1 LFYACDAVVSGRA
14 DIIVTGGVDAPLA
27 PGILAGFCLMRVLT
41 GSWNDR
47 PELASRP
54 FSKDRD
60 GFVLGEGAWLYVVET
75 EPSAKARGARIY
87 AEVLGYASTCDAHH
101 RVRLDESGI
110 EPARAM
116 ELAFQDAGLSIDD
129 IDYVN
134 LHGTSTELNDRI
146 ETRAIKRCFKEHA
159 CRIPMSATKSMVG
172 HPQGASGASGISAA
186 LFAMKEGMIPPTLN
200 LENADPECDLDY
212 VPCVPRKARVRYA
225 LANCIGFGSKNSA
238 VVLGSA

>member
-1 LFYACDAVVSGRA
+1 MNAADEPPDGDDGPEEQAVEFLIAHERALEDGSPPPEPPESLLRRLGPHRSGVALLFGAKLD
-14 DIIVTGGVDAPLA
+14 
-27 PGILAGFCLMRVLT
+27 
-41 GSWNDR
+41 
-47 PELASRP
+47 P
-54 FSKDRD
+54 F
-60 GFVLGEGAWLYVVET
+60 A
-75 EPSAKARGARIY
+75 
-87 AEVLGYASTCDAHH
+87 AHCW
-101 RVRLDESGI
+101 VQSSDL
-110 EPARAM
+110 
-116 ELAFQDAGLSIDD
+116 
-129 IDYVN
+129 V
-134 LHGTSTELNDRI
+134 LNDRI
-146 ETRAIKRCFKEHA
+146 ETRAIKLCFKEHA